1 MRFLIFILV
10 VSAGGFADSKREEA
24 PLTIV
29 VIGATGDLAARKVMP
44 ALSHLAQD
52 GSLPKEYAV
61 VGVGRRTYTHEDFRS
76 HFESI
81 DADFKKRLF
90 YSRVDFEETQGYEEL
105 GRFLSELDRGFSAK
119 SNRIYFLATQA
130 SFFAPIVKELGANGL
145 IADPTNEE
153 WSRVMIEKPFG
164 HDLDSALRL
173 QESISQ
179 ILDESQVYRIDHYLG
194 KEGVQNL
201 LDFRLRGKFA
211 PFWNNRHIDH
221 IQITISEE
229 IGIGTRARFWEE
241 TGLLRDVVQNHLLQ
255 IISILAADFD
265 TRNISYEKAKVL
277 SAIRSIEP
285 GEIVRGQYGPGNR
298 LLGYQEEEG
307 VPESSH
313 VETFTAAK
321 LWIDNER
328 WESVPFYIRAGKR
341 LKAQTA
347 EAAVYFKSDL
357 NNPLVIRIQPDPAI
371 FWEGEGERLPFF
383 NNLKREA
390 YETLFL
396 DCIQGDRTRFVDVEE
411 QIAAWRLVTPVL
423 QKWEVNSPRE
433 PFPNYPAGTW
443 GPEEAMKL
451 ITEDGREWRVPLS

>member
-10 VSAGGFADSKREEA
+10 ISSAVFADPKGEQI

-29 VIGATGDLAARKVMP
+29 VIGATGDLAARKIMP
-44 ALSHLAQD
+44 ALSHLAQE
-52 GSLPKEYAV
+52 GALPKEYAV
-61 VGVGRRTYTHEDFRS
+61 VGVGRRIYSHEDFRS

-81 DADFKKRLF
+81 DADFKNRLF
-90 YSRVDFEETQGYEEL
+90 YSRVDFEGNKEYEEL
-105 GRFLSELDRGFSAK
+105 GRFLSELDQGFSTK

-130 SFFAPIVKELGANGL
+130 SFFAPIVKELGAHGL
-145 IADPTNEE
+145 MADPTNEA

-179 ILDESQVYRIDHYLG
+179 TLDESQVYRIDHYLG

-201 LDFRLRGKFA
+201 LDFRLRGKFD
-211 PFWNNRHIDH
+211 PLWNNQHIDH

-265 TRNISYEKAKVL
+265 TENISYEKAKLL
-277 SAIRSIEP
+277 SAIRSIES

-298 LLGYQEEEG
+298 FLGYQEEEG
-307 VPESSH
+307 VPEFSH

-328 WESVPFYIRAGKR
+328 WKDVPFYIRAGKR
-341 LKAQTA
+341 LKVQTT
-347 EAAVYFKSDL
+347 EASVYFKSDL
-357 NNPLVIRIQPDPAI
+357 KNPLVIRIQPDPAI
-371 FWEGEGERLPFF
+371 FWEGQRLPFF
-383 NNLKREA
+383 GNLKREA

-396 DCIQGDRTRFVDVEE
+396 DCIQGDRTRFVEVEE
-411 QIAAWRLVTPVL
+411 QIAAWRLLTPIL
-423 QKWEVNSPRE
+423 QKWQAHPPSES
-433 PFPNYPAGTW
+433 FPNYPAGTW